1 MLGGRGGVVGGDGP
15 GDLGPLDLGG
25 GVPQLVAIET
35 DAARGGRVRD
45 ELDLA
50 VDDAWHATADG
61 LRPEVLELAQRG
73 RVERPG
79 LDSGGAELAQAPA
92 HLSGGAVGEGDGQH
106 AGGLEH
112 PGTHA
117 VGDAV
122 GDRPGLARRRRPPAR
137 TPDRAGRSPPRAA
150 RGRALRA
157 PRRPSRG
164 PAGRGWSALLLSHGH
179 AARSPETAEQVVHRQ
194 ALAVVLMRQAPPRSG
209 GPGVAGCGGG
219 RHPRKGM
226 AGLARTFHSLRPR
239 TPQTV
244 KERQRYAGHCDD
256 VQHHVVRLLPSA
268 EEPDGPRGHHVQRD
282 QHRARPGVCRV
293 RGEGER
299 GNQTVPTVLFPDGST
314 LTNPSLAQVKQ
325 KIGA

>member
-122 GDRPGLARRRRPPAR
+122 GDRPGLARAGARQHAHRTAQGGRHRALLGVEPFEHRVGRVGDPREEGGVRCCCHTAMLPGRRRR
-137 TPDRAGRSPPRAA
+137 LSRLSTG
-150 RGRALRA
+150 
-157 PRRPSRG
+157 RPSR
-164 PAGRGWSALLLSHGH
+164 S
-179 AARSPETAEQVVHRQ
+179 
-194 ALAVVLMRQAPPRSG
+194 
-209 GPGVAGCGGG
+209 
-219 RHPRKGM
+219 
-226 AGLARTFHSLRPR
+226 
-239 TPQTV
+239 
-244 KERQRYAGHCDD
+244 Y
-256 VQHHVVRLLPSA
+256 
-268 EEPDGPRGHHVQRD
+268 
-282 QHRARPGVCRV
+282 
-293 RGEGER
+293 
-299 GNQTVPTVLFPDGST
+299 
-314 LTNPSLAQVKQ
+314 
-325 KIGA
+325 